1 MIEQAG
7 FAALGLA
14 AGILGSM
21 IGLGGGIV
29 VVPALTILGVPP
41 VTAASNSLFVALSN
55 AAASTVSYS
64 RQKRID
70 YGLGL
75 RISALS
81 VPGTILGALLTTDS
95 APWIFKALFGALLVA
110 AAAYIALRSKMEG
123 SGAAGGGDDNAGA
136 GALLSSPRAMTA
148 LVVGASFFAGTVSS
162 FFGIGGGVV
171 FIPLMVAAMG
181 IGMVRAAPTSQFA
194 LLFTAFSGIA
204 VHWALGNPDV
214 FYGAPLMAGVFA
226 GGLIGA
232 KLSAYMK
239 ERWLR
244 ILASSVILGVSVKL
258 FHDAIAGWGEA

>member
-123 SGAAGGGDDNAGA
+123 SGAAGSGGAGA

>member
-110 AAAYIALRSKMEG
+110 AAAYIALRSKMEE
-123 SGAAGGGDDNAGA
+123 SGGDGAGGA
-136 GALLSSPRAMTA
+136 GALLGSPRAMTA

-232 KLSAYMK
+232 KLSAHMK

>member
-110 AAAYIALRSKMEG
+110 AAAYIALRSKMEE
-123 SGAAGGGDDNAGA
+123 SGAGGAGGA
-136 GALLSSPRAMTA
+136 GALLGSPRAMTA

-232 KLSAYMK
+232 KLSAHMK

>member
-64 RQKRID
+64 RQRRID

-81 VPGTILGALLTTDS
+81 APGAVLGALLTTDS

-110 AAAYIALRSKMEG
+110 AAVYIALRSRMEG
-123 SGAAGGGDDNAGA
+123 GGEGG
-136 GALLSSPRAMTA
+136 GALLTSPRAMA
-148 LVVGASFFAGTVSS
+148 VLVVGASFFAGTVSS

-171 FIPLMVAAMG
+171 FVPLMVAAMG

-194 LLFTAFSGIA
+194 LLFTALSGIA

-214 FYGAPLMAGVFA
+214 FYGAPLMAGVFV

-232 KLSAYMK
+232 KLSSYMREK
-239 ERWLR
+239 WLR
-244 ILASSVILGVSVKL
+244 VLASVVILGVAAKL

>member
-7 FAALGLA
+7 FVALGLA

-64 RQKRID
+64 RQRRID

-81 VPGTILGALLTTDS
+81 VPGTILGAVLTTDS

-110 AAAYIALRSKMEG
+110 AAAYIALRSRMEG
-123 SGAAGGGDDNAGA
+123 GGGGS
-136 GALLSSPRAMTA
+136 LLGSPRAMA
-148 LVVGASFFAGTVSS
+148 VLVAGASFFAGTVSS

-171 FIPLMVAAMG
+171 FVPLMVAAMG

-194 LLFTAFSGIA
+194 LLFTALSGIA
-204 VHWALGNPDV
+204 AHWVLGNPDV
-214 FYGAPLMAGVFA
+214 FYGAPLMAGVFV

-232 KLSAYMK
+232 KLSAHMK

-244 ILASSVILGVSVKL
+244 VLASAVILGVSAKL
-258 FHDAIAGWGEA
+258 FYDAAAEWGAGV

>member
-1 MIEQAG
+1 
-7 FAALGLA
+7 
-14 AGILGSM
+14 M

-110 AAAYIALRSKMEG
+110 AAAYIALRSKMEESGG
-123 SGAAGGGDDNAGA
+123 SGGF
-136 GALLSSPRAMTA
+136 GALLGSPRAMTA

-258 FHDAIAGWGEA
+258 FHDAIVDWGEA

>member
-123 SGAAGGGDDNAGA
+123 SGAAGSGDGGA
-136 GALLSSPRAMTA
+136 GALLGSPRAMTA

-258 FHDAIAGWGEA
+258 FHDAIVDWGEA

>member
-1 MIEQAG
+1 MLEQIG

-14 AGILGSM
+14 AGVLGSM

-70 YGLGL
+70 YALGL

-81 VPGTILGALLTTDS
+81 VPGTAFGAVLATDS
-95 APWIFKALFGALLVA
+95 APWAFKALFGVLLVA
-110 AAAYIALRSKMEG
+110 AAVYIMLRSRMEG
-123 SGAAGGGDDNAGA
+123 EGGGGAGA
-136 GALLSSPRAMTA
+136 GARAIISSPRAMMVLVTA
-148 LVVGASFFAGTVSS
+148 ASFFAGTISS

-171 FIPLMVAAMG
+171 FVPLMVAAMG
-181 IGMVRAAPTSQFA
+181 ISMFRAAPTSQFA
-194 LLFTAFSGIA
+194 LLFTALSGIV
-204 VHWALGNPDV
+204 VHWVLGNPDI

-226 GGLIGA
+226 GGFIGA

-239 ERWLR
+239 EKWLR
-244 ILASSVILGVSVKL
+244 LLASAVILGVAAKL
-258 FHDAIAGWGEA
+258 FSDAVHGWGEF

>member
-14 AGILGSM
+14 AGVLGSM

-64 RQKRID
+64 RQGRID
-70 YGLGL
+70 YRLGL

-81 VPGTILGALLTTDS
+81 VPGTILGAVLTTDS
-95 APWIFKALFGALLVA
+95 APWMFKALFGALLVA
-110 AAAYIALRSKMEG
+110 AAVYIVMRSKMEG
-123 SGAAGGGDDNAGA
+123 GEGGEGGAS
-136 GALLSSPRAMTA
+136 LLASPRLMAV
-148 LVVGASFFAGTVSS
+148 LVVGASFFGGTVSS

-171 FIPLMVAAMG
+171 FVPLMVAAMG

-194 LLFTAFSGIA
+194 LLFTALSGIV
-204 VHWALGNPDV
+204 VHLALGNPDV
-214 FYGAPLMAGVFA
+214 FFGAPLMAGVFV

-232 KLSAYMK
+232 RLSMHMEEK
-239 ERWLR
+239 WLR
-244 ILASSVILGVSVKL
+244 VLASTVILAVSAKM
-258 FHDAIAGWGEA
+258 FHDAVADLGDF

>member
-1 MIEQAG
+1 M
-7 FAALGLA
+7 ALGLA

-81 VPGTILGALLTTDS
+81 VPGTVLGAVLTTDS

-110 AAAYIALRSKMEG
+110 AAAYIALRSRMEG
-123 SGAAGGGDDNAGA
+123 GGSGGGG
-136 GALLSSPRAMTA
+136 GALLESPRAMA
-148 LVVGASFFAGTVSS
+148 LLVAGASFFAGTVSS

-171 FIPLMVAAMG
+171 FVPLMVAAMG

-194 LLFTAFSGIA
+194 LLFTALSGIA
-204 VHWALGNPDV
+204 AHWVLGNPDV
-214 FYGAPLMAGVFA
+214 FYGAPLMAGVFV

-232 KLSAYMK
+232 KLSAHMEEK
-239 ERWLR
+239 WLR
-244 ILASSVILGVSVKL
+244 VLASAVILGVSAKL
-258 FHDAIAGWGEA
+258 FHDAAAEWGAGA

>member
-7 FAALGLA
+7 FVALGLA

-64 RQKRID
+64 RQRRID

-81 VPGTILGALLTTDS
+81 VPGTVLGAVLTTDS

-110 AAAYIALRSKMEG
+110 AAAYIVLRSRMEG
-123 SGAAGGGDDNAGA
+123 GNDSGNGGGGS
-136 GALLSSPRAMTA
+136 LLGSPRAMA
-148 LVVGASFFAGTVSS
+148 VLVVGASFFAGTVSS

-194 LLFTAFSGIA
+194 LLFTALSGIA
-204 VHWALGNPDV
+204 VHWILGNPDV
-214 FYGAPLMAGVFA
+214 FYGAPLMAGVFV

-232 KLSAYMK
+232 KLSAHMK
-239 ERWLR
+239 EKWLR
-244 ILASSVILGVSVKL
+244 VLASAVILGVAVKL
-258 FHDAIAGWGEA
+258 FHDAVAEWGVEA